1 MKHGKI
7 HLNYKNSPWLSVAYV
22 VLVLLVIIIFV
33 FAWSSSP
40 VYKQIPQSLV
50 GSVDQASNST
60 MLLESNQ
67 FAVGLSNPGSVVPG
81 FVFNSRSNTLLDVLT
96 NLTITGDPSVPI
108 QVVIYNESNGKLN
121 ATYEGNQMYLT
132 EATGS
137 TRIAFYELLATIV
150 SGQFSVT
157 DYNLNSLLAANV
169 SFTNYQH
176 IPNYV
181 FNISTGGFLES
192 KLSLSSTADS
202 GSSYVAIYLDPNI
215 TTMLTV
221 YGNLPTKNFS
231 VAGKEVIFSD
241 YSEIGLSI
249 FGSGLQEYSM
259 PLSEIS
265 KISLNSVGS
274 SNISIRGD
282 SSNLTATSSN
292 GNYYRESSHG
302 SEPYMISSET
312 SIVIT
317 PSPNSANGQGYNFV
331 SNYSELFVGG
341 KPQFMSLVNTPP
353 SLVKVYL
360 LPLAYTIIGLLIG
373 TSIEYVRNRTSLKN
387 PK

>member
-1 MKHGKI
+1 MVNGRI
-7 HLNYKNSPWLSVAYV
+7 HPMSKMILTRAVPYVLALILLIAILSPIGSPP
-22 VLVLLVIIIFV
+22 
-33 FAWSSSP
+33 P
-40 VYKQIPQSLV
+40 VYKQVPQTLV
-50 GSVDQASNST
+50 GSVDEASNST

-67 FAVGLSNPGSVVPG
+67 FTVDLSNLGSDAPG
-81 FVFNSRSNTLLDVLT
+81 FVLSSHPNTLLEILT

-108 QVVIYNESNGKLN
+108 QVDIYNESNGKLN
-121 ATYEGNQMYLT
+121 ATYEGNQIYLT
-132 EATGS
+132 EAIGTQ
-137 TRIAFYELLATIV
+137 IAFYELLATIV

-202 GSSYVAIYLDPNI
+202 GSSYVAIYLDHNI

-221 YGNLPTKNFS
+221 YGNLPPKSLN

-265 KISLNSVGS
+265 KVSLNSVGS
-274 SNISIRGD
+274 SNVSIRGE
-282 SSNLTATSSN
+282 SSSFTATSSN
-292 GNYYRESSHG
+292 GNYHRESGQDSV
-302 SEPYMISSET
+302 PYLISSET

-317 PSPNSANGQGYNFV
+317 LSPNSAKGLGYDFV
-331 SNYSELFVGG
+331 SNYSELFVEG
-341 KPQFMSLVNTPP
+341 KPQLKSLINTPESP
-353 SLVKVYL
+353 FRDYLWLLAGAITGWLVTVSFGYIRH
-360 LPLAYTIIGLLIG
+360 YT
-373 TSIEYVRNRTSLKN
+373 SVKSQK
-387 PK
+387 